1 VKSIYCGGGFYDNQ
15 LLWIIPLLD
24 GYCKENSV
32 DTIIFERKLSS
43 RIINNI
49 SIAKIVKNYNILSLK
64 NNSSFFKSI
73 SIFFFLIKNFIN
85 IFYYSLVINRN
96 ILLKK
101 KISWKKT
108 QIFHSIWDT
117 SFFYLKDGDLNPS
130 FFHKLKAALRVFLN
144 IYFAYSLKNKNTRA
158 AFMGHSVYTA
168 RAMISIFRE
177 LKLKI
182 IVHANSSLY
191 SLPLSF
197 DNSWSIFNKNVLKKI
212 TTRKLLKKSILYWNG
227 RLRGY
232 SNYEDAKIAYKKKT
246 YLKNYDN
253 FNFDNVI
260 FLHIFRDSP
269 FNVIDRNR
277 IFSDYIDWIDKT
289 LRIIKNSKEN
299 WIIKPH
305 PNFERWGE
313 DSFKTYKNILDNVFN
328 NHQSKN
334 IKYIFQNISNIEL
347 LKRAKRIVTFSG
359 TVHVEAAC
367 LGLKPIV
374 ISKCTLSNFGN
385 NSVLKPKSLNQYS
398 KLLLMDSK
406 SPIFRLSEKKK
417 KYAIYMLFIRE
428 NVINL
433 RKDLNS
439 SSIYRADK
447 KKIRDAEFYNI
458 CSNLDK
464 NIDFLRR
471 TGKFIEKNNNTIAKK
486 YFNI

>member
-1 VKSIYCGGGFYDNQ
+1 
-15 LLWIIPLLD
+15 
-24 GYCKENSV
+24 
-32 DTIIFERKLSS
+32 
-43 RIINNI
+43 
-49 SIAKIVKNYNILSLK
+49 
-64 NNSSFFKSI
+64 
-73 SIFFFLIKNFIN
+73 
-85 IFYYSLVINRN
+85 
-96 ILLKK
+96 
-101 KISWKKT
+101 
-108 QIFHSIWDT
+108 
-117 SFFYLKDGDLNPS
+117 
-130 FFHKLKAALRVFLN
+130 
-144 IYFAYSLKNKNTRA
+144 
-158 AFMGHSVYTA
+158 
-168 RAMISIFRE
+168 MISIFRE

-191 SLPLSF
+191 LLPLSF

-246 YLKNYDN
+246 YLKNSDN
-253 FNFDNVI
+253 FNYDNVI
-260 FLHIFRDSP
+260 LLHIFRDSP
-269 FNVIDRNR
+269 FNVIDKNR

-313 DSFKTYKNILDNVFN
+313 DSFKTYKNIFDNVFN

-334 IKYIFQNISNIEL
+334 IKYIFENISNIEL

-374 ISKCTLSNFGN
+374 ISRCTLSNFGN
-385 NSVLKPKSLNQYS
+385 NFVLKPQSLNQYS

-406 SPIFRLSEKKK
+406 SSIFRLSEKKK
-417 KYAIYMLFIRE
+417 KYAKFMIFIRE

-458 CSNLDK
+458 YRNLDK